1 MYGNIF
7 NLGTLES
14 LEERSLKLGRK
25 VIGNIQ
31 NYNKPM
37 KLSFLLFVKE
47 SKSLPQ
53 SLDYIK
59 YIEYREF

>member
-1 MYGNIF
+1 MYRNIF
-7 NLGTLES
+7 NFGTLES

-31 NYNKPM
+31 NYNEPI